1 MILGCVACAVVLAG
15 SPRPGGV
22 DAAQDGAAAPSASPS
37 ETATPPTA
45 SPPAAT
51 PPVTTPAATT
61 PTSAPDESRPTA
73 PPTNPPPATARPQD
87 LREQARSEAEV
98 ALKRMMIPEPIDR
111 ARFEA
116 MLKSV
121 DPALATNKDLLANF
135 DAYRTAHARLAD
147 DPGRRI
153 GQLLP
158 AAYDFDGAQGGFE
171 PRATPQLVEALA
183 LRDRAMRLAADA
195 EKTLFRAVALA
206 TPAERR
212 HVLAFERLAELDAR
226 LSRGGLL
233 ESTSIAMRELLVRAR
248 LSDGSQAAVAPVLL
262 SYADALAALF
272 VERARVL
279 REGDASRA
287 AIETEAGPLWRYGN
301 PERVAATEERLAAI
315 DDAEFASELAIRDAH
330 LALLRRLR
338 LALPRSEGR
347 RVVEEWQRATHP
359 ELFDDE
365 RILTKLVESVVAL
378 PELAADTDTA
388 VLDSL
393 DATYVRLEPLSEAAS
408 RVADRILPRLVDR
421 STPAALDEVVARIEL
436 LELQQKRRALV
447 RDAISRIR
455 SLAGS
460 AQPETLARFAD
471 LAATVAAHDRA
482 DHFERDGLVALSAE
496 VAARV
501 DSEVPASA
509 EGDATT
515 PAVKPDAGTPD
526 SGVPRTAPNA
536 PADSGTKGGSSRGRG
551 GRGSRNPIND
561 APR

>member
-1 MILGCVACAVVLAG
+1 MILRCVACAVVLAG
-15 SPRPGGV
+15 SPRLGGV
-22 DAAQDGAAAPSASPS
+22 GAMQDGAAAPAAPPS
-37 ETATPPTA
+37 ETTTPPT
-45 SPPAAT
+45 
-51 PPVTTPAATT
+51 TTPASVPSETRS
-61 PTSAPDESRPTA
+61 PAPPTA
-73 PPTNPPPATARPQD
+73 PPLAAPATARPQD
-87 LREQARSEAEV
+87 LREQARSEAEL

-135 DAYRTAHARLAD
+135 DAYRAAHARLGD

-158 AAYDFDGAQGGFE
+158 AAYNFDGAQGGFE

-195 EKTLFRAVALA
+195 EKTLFRAIAQA

-212 HVLAFERLAELDAR
+212 HVLAFERLMELDAR

-248 LSDGSQAAVAPVLL
+248 LSESSQVAIAPTLL
-262 SYADALAALF
+262 SYADALAALL

-279 REGDASRA
+279 REGDSSRA
-287 AIETEAGPLWRYGN
+287 AIETEAGPLWRYGS

-359 ELFDDE
+359 DLFDDE

-388 VLDSL
+388 VLDTL

-471 LAATVAAHDRA
+471 LAATVAALDRA
-482 DHFERDGLVALSAE
+482 DDFERVGLVALSAE

-501 DSEVPASA
+501 DSELPASA
-509 EGDATT
+509 GGDAGT
-515 PAVKPDAGTPD
+515 PAVKPDAGTPGT
-526 SGVPRTAPNA
+526 GVPRTSPTAPT
-536 PADSGTKGGSSRGRG
+536 DSGTKGGSNRGRG

-561 APR
+561 